1 MAYEQRAG
9 AIGSFQVAPNSTRTS
24 NSSADSSHQTIG
36 TAAIDKK
43 MNRDAYDPLSFNTL
57 SYPSDITNN
66 MENGHYMLFYVNVQN
81 KTKYKYKDPRGFPV
95 GDKYEIA
102 TNTYK
107 ATAAEIEQGF
117 SSTTG
122 ELVKTVYSE
131 VLGSETGQDAGEL
144 SYQKGRITGGAKG
157 NILKSD
163 RITLTPNVRTGFSAQ
178 YPTTTRI
185 TDSIALYLPAAVQDN
200 TQAGYDGAETGIL
213 GLIAAGGGA
222 FMDAMRNQDYAA
234 AAGTLVGGV
243 KAISQQALKTVGAEA
258 VSLATAG
265 TVDADS
271 IARLGAKAFG
281 QAENPF
287 IEMMFKQM
295 SLRDFSYTF
304 TFSPRNQRESE
315 EVQSIIRMFRFHMAP
330 ELKGANHR
338 YLTLPSTF
346 DIHYMY
352 QYNLESGRENN
363 FYSKISTCVLAGVDV
378 DYTPGGVKSFADG
391 SPTQITMGLSFKE
404 TELLTKEKINA
415 GY

>member
-1 MAYEQRAG
+1 MA
-9 AIGSFQVAPNSTRTS
+9 GSFISIGGNLANLAKAVGEELIDRKDQITQGRSPHS
-24 NSSADSSHQTIG
+24 SSAWSET
-36 TAAIDKK
+36 
-43 MNRDAYDPLSFNTL
+43 DPLGFNTL

-81 KTKYKYKDPRGFPV
+81 KTKYRYKDPQGKDV

-102 TNTYK
+102 TDHYSTDKHPTEGTIKKKLLKTVYTENTG
-107 ATAAEIEQGF
+107 AEAAEI
-117 SSTTG
+117 SYR
-122 ELVKTVYSE
+122 K
-131 VLGSETGQDAGEL
+131 GQ
-144 SYQKGRITGGAKG
+144 ITGGAKG
-157 NILKSD
+157 NINLSD
-163 RITLTPNVRTGFSAQ
+163 RVTLTQNVASGFSAQ

-185 TDSIALYLPAAVQDN
+185 TDSVALYLPAAVSDN
-200 TQAGYDGAETGIL
+200 TSAGYDGMETGIL
-213 GLIAAGGGA
+213 GLVAAGGGA
-222 FMDAMRNQDYAA
+222 FMDAMGNQDYAA

-243 KAISQQALKTVGAEA
+243 KAISQQALKTVGAEL
-258 VSLATAG
+258 VSTATLGA
-265 TVDADS
+265 VDADS

>member
-1 MAYEQRAG
+1 MAYEQRVG
-9 AIGSFQVAPNSTRTS
+9 AIGSFQVAPNSTRKS
-24 NSSADSSHQTIG
+24 QSSADSTHQTIG
-36 TAAIDKK
+36 TAAIDKR
-43 MNRDAYDPLSFNTL
+43 MNSDAYDPLSFNTL

-95 GDKYEIA
+95 GDKYELA
-102 TNTYK
+102 TDHYT
-107 ATAAEIEQGF
+107 TVSTGAAGQG
-117 SSTTG
+117 TTNKK
-122 ELVKTVYSE
+122 LIKTVYSE

-144 SYQKGRITGGAKG
+144 SYQKGRIAGGAKG

-271 IARLGAKAFG
+271 VARLGAKAFG

-330 ELKGANHR
+330 ELKGNNHR

>member
-43 MNRDAYDPLSFNTL
+43 MNNDANDPLSFNTL

-185 TDSIALYLPAAVQDN
+185 TDSIALYLPANVSDN
-200 TQAGYDGAETGIL
+200 TSAGYDGAETGIL

-222 FMDAMRNQDYAA
+222 FMDAMRNQDYVA

-243 KAISQQALKTVGAEA
+243 AAISQQALKTVGAEA

-271 IARLGAKAFG
+271 VARLGAKAFG

-295 SLRDFSYTF
+295 GLRDFTYDF
-304 TFSPRNQRESE
+304 TFSPRNQKESE

-330 ELKGANHR
+330 ELKGNNHR

-352 QYNLESGRENN
+352 QYNRNNGAENN
-363 FYSKISTCVLAGVDV
+363 FYSKISTCVLAGVTV

-391 SPTQITMGLSFKE
+391 SPTQITMNLAFKE

>member
-1 MAYEQRAG
+1 MAYEQRVG
-9 AIGSFQVAPNSTRTS
+9 AIGSFQVAPNSTRKS
-24 NSSADSSHQTIG
+24 QSSADSSHQTIG
-36 TAAIDKK
+36 TAAIDKR
-43 MNRDAYDPLSFNTL
+43 MNSDAYDPLSFNTL

-102 TNTYK
+102 TDHYSTVS
-107 ATAAEIEQGF
+107 TGAAGQG
-117 SSTTG
+117 TTNKK
-122 ELVKTVYSE
+122 LIKTVYSE

-222 FMDAMRNQDYAA
+222 FMDAMANQDYAKA
-234 AAGTLVGGV
+234 ASTLVGGV
-243 KAISQQALKTVGAEA
+243 AAISQQALKTVGAEA

-295 SLRDFSYTF
+295 GLRDFTYDF
-304 TFSPRNQRESE
+304 TFSPRNQKESE

-330 ELKGANHR
+330 ELKGNNHR

-352 QYNLESGRENN
+352 QYNRDNGAENN
-363 FYSKISTCVLAGVDV
+363 FYSKISTCVLSGVTV

>member
-43 MNRDAYDPLSFNTL
+43 MNSDANDPLSFNTL

-81 KTKYKYKDPRGFPV
+81 KTKYKYKDPRGFAV

-102 TNTYK
+102 NNYYEDVPPTEK
-107 ATAAEIEQGF
+107 AAGTKR
-117 SSTTG
+117 
-122 ELVKTVYSE
+122 ELIKTVYSE
-131 VLGSETGQDAGEL
+131 VLGSETGRDAGEL

-157 NILKSD
+157 NILTSD

-222 FMDAMRNQDYAA
+222 FMDAMRNQDYVA

-265 TVDADS
+265 TVDAES

-363 FYSKISTCVLAGVDV
+363 FYSKISTCVLSGCDV

-391 SPTQITMGLSFKE
+391 SPTQITMALAFKE

>member
-1 MAYEQRAG
+1 MAYEQRVG

-36 TAAIDKK
+36 TAAIDKR
-43 MNRDAYDPLSFNTL
+43 MNSDANDPLSFNTL

-81 KTKYKYKDPRGFPV
+81 KTKYKYTDPKGVPV

-102 TNTYK
+102 TDHY
-107 ATAAEIEQGF
+107 
-117 SSTTG
+117 STEKHPTEG
-122 ELVKTVYSE
+122 SIDKKLLKTVYSE
-131 VLGSETGQDAGEL
+131 VLGSETGRDAGEL

-185 TDSIALYLPAAVQDN
+185 TDSIALYLPANVSDN
-200 TQAGYDGAETGIL
+200 TSAGYDGAETGIL

-222 FMDAMRNQDYAA
+222 FMDAMRNQDYVA

-243 KAISQQALKTVGAEA
+243 KAISQQALKTAGAEL
-258 VSLATAG
+258 VSTATLGA
-265 TVDADS
+265 VDADS

-304 TFSPRNQRESE
+304 TFSPRNQKESE

-330 ELKGANHR
+330 ELKGAHHR

-363 FYSKISTCVLAGVDV
+363 FYSKISTCVLSGCDV

-391 SPTQITMGLSFKE
+391 SPTQITMALAFKE

>member
-1 MAYEQRAG
+1 MAYEQRVG

-36 TAAIDKK
+36 TAAIDKR
-43 MNRDAYDPLSFNTL
+43 MNSDAYDPLSFNTL

-81 KTKYKYKDPRGFPV
+81 KTKYKYKDPKGFAV
-95 GDKYEIA
+95 GDKYEV
-102 TNTYK
+102 TNYHYE
-107 ATAAEIEQGF
+107 ATADGVDQGKLDKITYTENTGASAEGLGG
-117 SSTTG
+117 G
-122 ELVKTVYSE
+122 EI
-131 VLGSETGQDAGEL
+131 

-157 NILKSD
+157 NILTSD

-178 YPTTTRI
+178 FPTTTRI

-222 FMDAMRNQDYAA
+222 FMDAMGNQDYAA

-243 KAISQQALKTVGAEA
+243 KAISQQALKTVGAEL
-258 VSLATAG
+258 VSTATLGA
-265 TVDADS
+265 VDADS

-330 ELKGANHR
+330 ELKGNNHR

-363 FYSKISTCVLAGVDV
+363 FYTKISTCVLAGVDV

>member
-1 MAYEQRAG
+1 MAYEQRVG

-36 TAAIDKK
+36 TAAIDKR
-43 MNRDAYDPLSFNTL
+43 MNSDAYDPLSFNTL

-81 KTKYKYKDPRGFPV
+81 KTKYKYKDPKGFAV
-95 GDKYEIA
+95 GDKYEVA
-102 TNTYK
+102 NNYYEDVPPTEK
-107 ATAAEIEQGF
+107 AAGTKR
-117 SSTTG
+117 
-122 ELVKTVYSE
+122 ELIKTVYSE

-157 NILKSD
+157 NILTSD

-185 TDSIALYLPAAVQDN
+185 TDSIALYLPANVSDN
-200 TQAGYDGAETGIL
+200 TSAGYDGAETGIL

-222 FMDAMRNQDYAA
+222 FMDAMGNQDYAA

-295 SLRDFSYTF
+295 GLRDFTYDF
-304 TFSPRNQRESE
+304 TFSPRNQKESE